1 MQTFTPEDL
10 EEDILSD
17 LMEEINEL
25 YESSEQ
31 TLIEL
36 ELRPEDNE
44 LQRSLFR
51 SIHTIKGDLGLVN
64 FGPMIPLLQHVE
76 DLLDYLRKGQ
86 VNYTSIMSDLVLL
99 TMDRVK
105 NFVMEVMNNGKAD
118 YDDQLHEQLV
128 LAITRITPENHDDHD
143 KLLADAVLL
152 LNPDLDMASQQ
163 QEEVVSEDQPK
174 VSKAPATVANTGIL
188 KTVSKEKREDMLFFR
203 DLMQTIEHRSNYWAG
218 RGDRIAKLAL
228 LINHEAGNPIDDD
241 QLSVACY
248 VHDFG
253 MAFMPLHLLNKIEPY
268 TDSEFNLMRSHVY
281 KSSRLLEHLDQWD
294 HARKIVMQHHERV
307 DGSGYPLGLKEDDIC
322 DGAKLLAI
330 LDTYDAMTHARS
342 HNQESRMPKKE
353 AVIEIN
359 RMAKGQFSG
368 KWVRHFNHVM
378 TSLLTKPGAE

>member
-1 MQTFTPEDL
+1 MQTFTPEEL
-10 EEDILSD
+10 EDDILVD

-36 ELRPEDNE
+36 ELRPKDNE

-76 DLLDYLRKGQ
+76 DLLDFLRKGQ
-86 VNYTSIMSDLVLL
+86 IEYTSTMSDLVLL

-105 NFVMEVMNNGKAD
+105 SFVEGVMDAGQVS
-118 YDDQLHEQLV
+118 YDNELHEQLV
-128 LAITRITPENHDDHD
+128 LAIGRITPENHKEHD
-143 KLLADAVLL
+143 RLLADAVLL
-152 LNPDLDMASQQ
+152 LNPNLDIAMDNGETAASA
-163 QEEVVSEDQPK
+163 ETAS
-174 VSKAPATVANTGIL
+174 SKPPATVANTGIL
-188 KTVSKEKREDMLFFR
+188 KTVSGDKREDMLFFR

-228 LINHEAGNPIDDD
+228 YINHESGGLIDDD

-253 MAFMPLHLLNKIEPY
+253 MAFMPLTLLNKNEPF
-268 TDSEFNLMRSHVY
+268 TEAEFNLMRSHVY
-281 KSSRLLEHLDQWD
+281 KSSRLLEHLNQWD
-294 HARKIVMQHHERV
+294 HARKIVMQHHERA
-307 DGSGYPLGLKEDDIC
+307 DGNGYPLGLKEEDIC

-330 LDTYDAMTHARS
+330 LDTFDAMTHSRA
-342 HNQESRMPKKE
+342 HNRENQMSKKQ
-353 AVIEIN
+353 AVIELN
-359 RMAKGQFSG
+359 RHAKGQFST
-368 KWVRHFNHVM
+368 KWLRHFNQAM
-378 TSLLTKPGAE
+378 TKLLTKNG